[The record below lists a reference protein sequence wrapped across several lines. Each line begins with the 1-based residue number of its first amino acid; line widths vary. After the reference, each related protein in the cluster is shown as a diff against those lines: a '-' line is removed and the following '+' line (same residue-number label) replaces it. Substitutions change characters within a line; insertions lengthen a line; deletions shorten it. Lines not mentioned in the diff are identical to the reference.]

1 MADISTQLS
10 EYCNCTEFDDR
21 DLQELISLVS
31 RATCWAEDPSVL
43 VQRGSSACQTFL
55 QGERREVIDL
65 PDCLDC
71 VFEFEP
77 MYRPFVLESF
87 SFTLVEINGIEE
99 TSTPITTYSYST
111 LDGKFRIDLGLP
123 SCGCACTTCG
133 CKPEKKLLVEYV
145 AGYEEIPDCLLP
157 VFCNLLDVIHAKNKC
172 DCNNCGCD
180 SETEDVR
187 YATGDVVT
195 VQVETDLG
203 KMVADLVTGELGL
216 MSVCRI
222 DSGIWAVI
230 E

>member
-1 MADISTQLS
+1 MEIIYDQLS
-10 EYCNCTEFDDR
+10 EYCDCVEFDNKDVT
-21 DLQELISLVS
+21 ELVNLVS
-31 RATCWAEDPSVL
+31 MATCWSGDPSL
-43 VQRGSSACQTFL
+43 NGCSTTFL
-55 QGERREVIDL
+55 QGDRREVIDL
-65 PDCLDC
+65 PDCMDC
-71 VFEFEP
+71 VFEYTP
-77 MYRPFVLESF
+77 LYRPFVLESF
-87 SFTLVEINGIEE
+87 TFTLVEIDGINE
-99 TSTPITTYSYST
+99 TSTPLTAYSYST

-123 SCGCACTTCG
+123 CGCSCNRCN

-145 AGYEEIPDCLLP
+145 AGYEAIPECLLP

-203 KMVADLVTGELGL
+203 KMISQLITGELGL

-222 DSGIWAVI
+222 EPHIWAVV